1 MNQDLKETKSSFDN
15 LTIFPVKT
23 SKESS
28 SNLSSLS
35 NQTQSAQNLVA
46 TLLGITHEELQ
57 NNPEA
62 ARTAFIKISTKL
74 QEVLGNSTPENS
86 TQVEAARAHL
96 HSLRETLR
104 TNGFD
109 TSEDIEKLPDLL
121 QEVLSS
127 PKIEQYLQEKL
138 AKLQTFADQNDQ
150 SPEAIGQTINEIIQT
165 LNKELFGEEESRQEQ
180 ERRQEYKKLADD
192 AIAQSFN
199 KLEIPS
205 FADGF
210 LKMETSQQQE
220 DEQK

>member
-1 MNQDLKETKSSFDN
+1 MNSEFQ
-15 LTIFPVKT
+15 
-23 SKESS
+23 
-28 SNLSSLS
+28 
-35 NQTQSAQNLVA
+35 QTQSAQNFIA
-46 TLLGITHEELQ
+46 TLLGVTPEELQ

-62 ARTAFIKISTKL
+62 ARSAFVKISSKL
-74 QEVLGNSTPENS
+74 QEVLGDSTFENS
-86 TQVEAARAHL
+86 TQIEAARLHL

-104 TNGFD
+104 TQGFD
-109 TSEDIEKLPDLL
+109 TSEDIEQLPALL

-127 PKIEQYLQEKL
+127 PQIEQYLQEML
-138 AKLQTFADQNDQ
+138 AKLQALADKNDQ

-192 AIAQSFN
+192 AIAQSFS
-199 KLEIPS
+199 KMEIPS

-210 LKMETSQQQE
+210 LKMETSQQAE

>member
-1 MNQDLKETKSSFDN
+1 
-15 LTIFPVKT
+15 
-23 SKESS
+23 
-28 SNLSSLS
+28 
-35 NQTQSAQNLVA
+35 LVA
-46 TLLGITHEELQ
+46 TLLGVTPEELQ

-62 ARTAFIKISTKL
+62 AQAAFVKISTNL
-74 QEVLGNSTPENS
+74 QEVLGDSTSENS
-86 TQVEAARAHL
+86 TQIEAARSHL

-104 TNGFD
+104 TQGFD

-127 PKIEQYLQEKL
+127 PKIEQYLQEML
-138 AKLQTFADQNDQ
+138 AKLQALADKNDQ

-192 AIAQSFN
+192 AIAQSFS
-199 KLEIPS
+199 KLKIPS

-210 LKMETSQQQE
+210 LKTETSQQGE
-220 DEQK
+220 DEPE